1 MAFKVSA
8 GHDLA
13 RWTWPVALMDESV
26 PFSACDLT
34 KSQQLYKTARV
45 ILGMTQYSII
55 IKIFL
60 YVDVSCLVFAVR
72 FSSSCRMIFFKL
84 SPRTKKNLKVM
95 LKETFQ
101 SFY

>member
-1 MAFKVSA
+1 MTCKMAFKFSA

-55 IKIFL
+55 KKYFCMLMFL
-60 YVDVSCLVFAVR
+60 A
-72 FSSSCRMIFFKL
+72 SSSLLDFL
-84 SPRTKKNLKVM
+84 PAVG
-95 LKETFQ
+95 
-101 SFY
+101 